1 MIAFVF
7 FDFGGVVSE
16 FVPERRLTMLAA
28 VSGLPKAEVHR
39 RIWGC
44 GLAEACDAGRY
55 SAEEMH
61 DRVCTALGIRL
72 PRAELR
78 RLMCLPF
85 RIDLSVIAIARALRK
100 RVRVGLLTNNAPLL
114 WEALPELFPEVSET
128 FEPILFSF
136 QLGHMKPEPVVFRM
150 VAERVGLRN
159 GELLL
164 IDDDEVNV
172 QGAKAAGWSAV
183 CFTSAAALE
192 LSLRATDV
200 YRGAR

>member
-1 MIAFVF
+1 MGISSRLLPMVPCPVAGGDGRRLGVIALVF

-28 VSGLPKAEVHR
+28 VSGLPKAEVQR

-44 GLAEACDAGRY
+44 GLADACDVGRY

-85 RIDLSVIAIARALRK
+85 R
-100 RVRVGLLTNNAPLL
+100 
-114 WEALPELFPEVSET
+114 
-128 FEPILFSF
+128 
-136 QLGHMKPEPVVFRM
+136 
-150 VAERVGLRN
+150 
-159 GELLL
+159 
-164 IDDDEVNV
+164 
-172 QGAKAAGWSAV
+172 
-183 CFTSAAALE
+183 
-192 LSLRATDV
+192 
-200 YRGAR
+200 

>member
-1 MIAFVF
+1 AFEFV
-7 FDFGGVVSE
+7 DFGEVVSE

-28 VSGLPKAEVHR
+28 VSGLPKAEVQR

-44 GLAEACDAGRY
+44 GLADACDVGRY

-85 RIDLSVIAIARALRK
+85 RIDVAVIAIARGLRK

-114 WEALPELFPEVSET
+114 LEALPDLFT
-128 FEPILFSF
+128 
-136 QLGHMKPEPVVFRM
+136 
-150 VAERVGLRN
+150 
-159 GELLL
+159 
-164 IDDDEVNV
+164 
-172 QGAKAAGWSAV
+172 
-183 CFTSAAALE
+183 E
-192 LSLRATDV
+192 LSHA
-200 YRGAR
+200 